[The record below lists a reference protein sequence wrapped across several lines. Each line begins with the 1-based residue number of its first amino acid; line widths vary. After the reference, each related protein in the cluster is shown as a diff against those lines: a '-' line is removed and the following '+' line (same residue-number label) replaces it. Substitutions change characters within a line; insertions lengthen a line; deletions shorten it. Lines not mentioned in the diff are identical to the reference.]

1 VTLPPFQALL
11 DDHAEAIHRFLV
23 GLVGPAEAEDCFQET
38 FLAALRSYPR
48 LRRDSNLRAWL
59 FAVARSK
66 AMDAHRRARRGP
78 LPVADP
84 PEPRAGRGGAQEV
97 EPVDGDLWAAVAAL
111 PEKQRTAVVLRF
123 TCDLSHR
130 EIGRVLDCSDEAARR
145 SVHEGIKRLREVW
158 A

>member
-1 VTLPPFQALL
+1 MTLPPFQALL

-38 FLAALRSYPR
+38 FLAALRSYTR
-48 LRRDSNLRAWL
+48 LREGSNLRAWL
-59 FAVARSK
+59 FTVARNK
-66 AMDAHRRARRGP
+66 AMDAHRRSKRAP
-78 LPVADP
+78 VPVAEP
-84 PEPRAGRGGAQEV
+84 PEPRRSGNGGHGV

-111 PEKQRTAVVLRF
+111 PEKQRAAVVLRF

-130 EIGRVLDCSDEAARR
+130 EIGRVLDCSDDAARR
-145 SVHEGIKRLREVW
+145 SVHEGVKRLREVW